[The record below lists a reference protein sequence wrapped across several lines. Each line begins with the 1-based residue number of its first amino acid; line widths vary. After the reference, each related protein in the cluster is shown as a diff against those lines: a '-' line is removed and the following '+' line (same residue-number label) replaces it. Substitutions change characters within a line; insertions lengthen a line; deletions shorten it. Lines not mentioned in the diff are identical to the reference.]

1 MFKPSAFTEKS
12 LLILLGIFLS
22 LIFLEAGLRLGGF
35 IFLSVQDR
43 RNTIS
48 LSQKSTCTILCLGES
63 TTALGGAYSY
73 PSQLE
78 RILNSSNRDVKF
90 SVINKGVPGIHTD
103 GVCANLAGNL
113 DKYKPDI
120 VIAMIGIN
128 DQIVTDGNFPGKMNF
143 FKELKVCKLAYL
155 IWLHA
160 KAKMEEI
167 KNNKGG
173 GLSFNVFRP
182 SDLYA
187 GEDLGD
193 YNKTGWAYFNQKKYT
208 QAEEQFKKVLEFDPQ
223 DDGALFG
230 LGACYSRQER
240 FEEAELILKKAIE
253 INPGNF
259 RAYIELGGCNNW
271 KAKHAEAEEYF
282 KKALEINPDAED
294 AYRGLGWSYELQK
307 KYPQAEEY
315 FKKALEINPKNYFNC
330 VDFGLLCSL
339 KGKYSQA
346 EKFLN
351 LALELKPDD
360 DIVYA
365 NLGLCYKL
373 QKKYPEAE
381 GAFKKALEL
390 NPSNE
395 KAYGGLAELY
405 EEKGQPEIAKI
416 YRQKA
421 KSAQLKYYS
430 FSVLVNYL
438 KIKDMLDRRKI
449 KLVCV
454 QYPNRSVD
462 PLKNIFKGKQGVI
475 FVDNEKIFREAIS
488 KDGWKVYFQ
497 DAFAGDFGHCTPKGN
512 KLLAGNVAKTIL
524 EEIYNYQQ
532 NKGSEQ

>member
-22 LIFLEAGLRLGGF
+22 LILLEAGLRLGGL
-35 IFLSVQDR
+35 IFFSVQDR

-78 RILNSSNRDVKF
+78 SILNSSNRDVKF
-90 SVINKGVPGIHTD
+90 SVVNKGVPGIHTD
-103 GVCANLAGNL
+103 GVLANLTGNL

-120 VIAMIGIN
+120 VVAMIGIN

-143 FKELKVCKLAYL
+143 FKELKVGKLAYL
-155 IWLHA
+155 IWLHT

-167 KNNKGG
+167 KNSKGG
-173 GLSFNVFRP
+173 GLSFNLFRP
-182 SDLYA
+182 GDLYA
-187 GEDLGD
+187 GDDSGN
-193 YNKTGWAYFNQKKYT
+193 YNKSGWAYFNQKKYT

-230 LGACYSRQER
+230 LGACYSHQER
-240 FEEAELILKKAIE
+240 FQEAEAVLKRVIE
-253 INPGNF
+253 KNPNNF
-259 RAYIELGGCNNW
+259 GAYVELGSCYNW
-271 KAKHAEAEEYF
+271 QARHSEAEEAF
-282 KKALEINPDAED
+282 NKALEIKTDSED

-307 KYPQAEEY
+307 KYTQAEEA
-315 FKKALEINPKNYFNC
+315 FKKALEINPKNYYNC
-330 VDFGLLCSL
+330 VDYGLLSSL
-339 KGKYSQA
+339 KGKYLQA
-346 EKFLN
+346 EEFLK
-351 LALELKPDD
+351 LALEIKPGD

-381 GAFKKALEL
+381 AAFKKALEA
-390 NPSNE
+390 NPNNE

-405 EEKGQPEIAKI
+405 EEKGQPEIAGK

-421 KSAQLKYYS
+421 QSTQLKYYS

-438 KIKDMLDRRKI
+438 RIKDILDKRKI

-454 QYPNRSVD
+454 QYPNRSVG
-462 PLKNIFKGKQGVI
+462 PLKNIFKGKQGMV
-475 FVDNEKIFREAIS
+475 FVDNERIFREAIN
-488 KDGWKVYFQ
+488 KDGWKIYFQ

-512 KLLAGNVAKTIL
+512 KILAGNVAKAIL
-524 EEIYNYQQ
+524 AEIYNY
-532 NKGSEQ
+532 K